1 MSSIGIDAS
10 LAILRQGLEA
20 MQKQDKALYSQL
32 LTLRDGIRGLKTE
45 LKHEREQCEEAFKD
59 LEEIAGTE
67 FEDDVFLEGSEQNLS
82 KTSSEK
88 IENAWS
94 TQDTWKHDRQ
104 DSGISVKTPEAENQ
118 ESRTTTPTSKHHT
131 YEFVKSSASRQGSK
145 PELIS
150 HSKQEFSS
158 HVKTVDAELPQKKTT
173 NAKPVLIQHNS
184 QDSGILIDE
193 DAVRETS
200 LLSKLVESPEM
211 LEKLENRKF
220 DRIVQ
225 KEWMKIRGENSLGN
239 RGIHHQRSRSSNDLL
254 KSQPHRTLPHQYST
268 PSLQPRHSHTNSCP
282 QNTLMQFTTPGNELA
297 NSSVKQFN
305 AVNKVKAHQHLS
317 PNHSRTSS
325 CPQNVLK
332 QFTARDVH
340 TYEKPSTKRPNE
352 LGKVKG
358 LKSDEKQHFQ
368 LPVEVDKPLKMNEKL
383 ENSLKDDSLDQNHQ
397 RFFTTSDRAALS
409 LALKPGNGNTASKSV
424 FKHIFTPQHHHTR
437 SLPTTPVREL
447 IVAENLLNKQG
458 YKRSMQNISECQV
471 VTSKQV
477 RPRKRSASYVDMGSV
492 GGETDVTLTP
502 RKASLVQ
509 VDSLKQGLE
518 QGKVSPKLEEK
529 SFISHQVIEN
539 DSLKQTRENDML
551 QRKND
556 ARDSSQI
563 PRKANVVQ
571 VDSFSGYNQVL
582 KSNEDLRQSKENSI
596 LTSHKAVVVQVNSV
610 PQGGENIQNKARV
623 VHVNRLKQLQ
633 ENTNLT
639 QNQADE
645 NGELKASKPLR
656 AVLVSATE
664 VNVSNITDK
673 QPLSRRC
680 SLDERAVGNHREGAQ
695 RRFTI
700 TNFKTE
706 RLSPRPQAENGKLSP
721 RFLAPKNHL
730 RHHTTPEY
738 DVIRRRH
745 SLYTFHG
752 PSKSWDGYA
761 TRRASEIKRM
771 VRSASQVSLV

>member
-1 MSSIGIDAS
+1 
-10 LAILRQGLEA
+10 

-32 LTLRDGIRGLKTE
+32 LTLRDGIRGLKAE
-45 LKHEREQCEEAFKD
+45 LKHERERCEEAFKD
-59 LEEIAGTE
+59 LEEITGTE
-67 FEDDVFLEGSEQNLS
+67 FEDDVFLEGSEKNLS
-82 KTSSEK
+82 ITSSEK
-88 IENAWS
+88 NENAWS

-131 YEFVKSSASRQGSK
+131 HEFVMSSTSRQGSK

-158 HVKTVDAELPQKKTT
+158 HVKTVDVELPQRKTT
-173 NAKPVLIQHNS
+173 NAKPVLIQHSS

-193 DAVRETS
+193 DAVRENS

-220 DRIVQ
+220 DRIVR
-225 KEWMKIRGENSLGN
+225 KEWIKIREKSLGN
-239 RGIHHQRSRSSNDLL
+239 RGIHHQRSRSGNDLL
-254 KSQPHRTLPHQYST
+254 KTQPQRTLPHQYST
-268 PSLQPRHSHTNSCP
+268 PSLQEPRHSHTNSCP

-297 NSSVKQFN
+297 NSSFQQFN
-305 AVNKVKAHQHLS
+305 ALGKVKERQHLS

-332 QFTARDVH
+332 QFTSRDVQ
-340 TYEKPSTKRPNE
+340 TFEKPSTKRPNE
-352 LGKVKG
+352 LGKVVG
-358 LKSDEKQHFQ
+358 LKSDEKQHFK
-368 LPVEVDKPLKMNEKL
+368 LPVEVDKSLKMNEKL
-383 ENSLKDDSLDQNHQ
+383 ENSLKDDSPDQNRQ
-397 RFFTTSDRAALS
+397 RSFTASDRTALS

-424 FKHIFTPQHHHTR
+424 FRQNFTPQHHHTR
-437 SLPTTPVREL
+437 SLPTTPVREH
-447 IVAENLLNKQG
+447 IVAENLLNRQG
-458 YKRSMQNISECQV
+458 NKRRVQNISECQI

-477 RPRKRSASYVDMGSV
+477 RPRKRSASYVDMERV
-492 GGETDVTLTP
+492 GRETDVTLTP

-509 VDSLKQGLE
+509 VDGLKQALE

-529 SFISHQVIEN
+529 SFTSHQVIEN
-539 DSLKQTRENDML
+539 DSLKQSRENDML

-556 ARDSSQI
+556 AKDSSQI

-571 VDSFSGYNQVL
+571 VDSFSGYNQVRY
-582 KSNEDLRQSKENSI
+582 SNEDLRQSKA
-596 LTSHKAVVVQVNSV
+596 SHKAVVVQVNSV
-610 PQGGENIQNKARV
+610 PQGGENTQNKARV
-623 VHVNRLKQLQ
+623 VHVNRLKQSQ

-639 QNQADE
+639 QNQANE

-680 SLDERAVGNHREGAQ
+680 SLDERAVGNHRDGAQ

-706 RLSPRPQAENGKLSP
+706 RLSPRPQAENGRLSP

-745 SLYTFHG
+745 SLYAFHG